1 MLAEIVEF
9 PKTRKE
15 MIQAMINTASELEE
29 ISPEECI
36 QIQNKVIVML
46 IKECNRS
53 TKIAKAAL
61 RTLTQSENESR

>member
-1 MLAEIVEF
+1 MSAEIVEF

-36 QIQNKVIVML
+36 QIQNKVLVML
-46 IKECNRS
+46 IEECNRS
-53 TKIAKAAL
+53 TKIAKAAMSL
-61 RTLTQSENESR
+61 IRNTSDG